1 MTFPSIYHSRN
12 LAIDLGNNNTLLSDC
27 DQLLLDEPSYIV
39 FDAVN
44 NKVKAVGDQ
53 AFDIFG
59 KNHEDLRPVQPLKW
73 GVIADYN
80 SAYAMIAGMV
90 SKTGQRKSMFSGYNE
105 IIAGVPYAATA
116 VEQRALREV
125 LGQFNSRKCSLI
137 YEPIAAA
144 LGMGLNIRE
153 PEGKMIID
161 IGGGIT
167 EVVIISLSG
176 VAVFKSI
183 KVAGD
188 TFTEVIQDYLRRQY
202 NLQVGWRTAEQ
213 LKIRAGVL
221 KDDLSEMPGPFLVKG
236 KDLMLGL
243 PVERSIGPKEVCGVL
258 DRPFRFIE
266 EQIVQALEVCPP
278 ELSADIYQNGIYV
291 TGGGALLKGIKERL
305 EHSIQIPVTLDQ
317 QPLLSVSRGISKA
330 LTNPKKHAAILM

>member
-1 MTFPSIYHSRN
+1 MTIPSLYHTRN

-27 DQLLLDEPSYIV
+27 EQLLLSEPSYIV
-39 FDAVN
+39 FDSN
-44 NKVKAVGDQ
+44 TNKVKAIGDQ

-59 KNHEDLRPVQPLKW
+59 KNHEDLKPVQPLKW
-73 GVIADYN
+73 GVIADYH
-80 SAYAMIAGMV
+80 SANAMIGGMV
-90 SKTGQRKSMFSGYNE
+90 SKTSRTRSVFSGYNA
-105 IIAGVPYAATA
+105 IISGVPYAATA

-125 LGQFNSRKCSLI
+125 LAQFNSKKCHLV

-167 EVVIISLSG
+167 EIVIISLSG
-176 VAVFKSI
+176 MPVFRSI

-188 TFTEVIQDYLRRQY
+188 TFTEVIQDHLRRKY
-202 NLQVGWRTAEQ
+202 NLQVGWKTAEQ
-213 LKIRAGVL
+213 VKIKVGVV
-221 KDDLSEMPGPFLVKG
+221 KDRIANPPEPFLVKG

-243 PVERSIGPKEVCGVL
+243 PVERSVGHDEIFQVL
-258 DRPFRFIE
+258 DRSFRFIE

-278 ELSADIYQNGIYV
+278 ELSADIYQNGIHV
-291 TGGGALLKGIKERL
+291 TGGGALLRGLKERL
-305 EHSIQIPVTLDQ
+305 ENSIQVPVTLDKE
-317 QPLLSVSRGISKA
+317 PLLSVSRGISKV
-330 LTNPKKHAAILM
+330 LSNPKAHASILI